1 MVLKR
6 LFASILILTVV
17 INLILLYNK
26 DRVENAIQQGNGM
39 KKEDN
44 LISRE
49 VLFGNPDRVATRIS
63 KDGKLLSYIAP
74 KDGVLNIWV
83 APVDKISEAKV
94 ITNEKQRGIRSYFW
108 GNDNTHIIY
117 AQDKKGDENWRLYS
131 VNVLNDEQKDLTP
144 SDGVR
149 ASVLKLSD
157 KYPNEILILIND
169 RVPEYFDIYRV
180 NIDTGKR
187 ELVYENSAQY
197 SSFLADDDFKIRLG
211 YKMLP
216 SGEGE
221 IYLFENGDIEKAKL
235 FQKISTEDM
244 LTTAPLHIS
253 SDGTKL
259 FMSDSSGR
267 NTSALIEV
275 DLSINT
281 RKVIY
286 ENDKA
291 DIDDY
296 IVDTKSKM
304 IQGVAT
310 NYLRKDWRIIDSK
323 IALDLEYLKEIEDGD
338 LEIVSRTYED
348 DKWVVVFSK
357 SDSPSKYY
365 LYDRTQR
372 KAQFLFVSNT
382 SQEGLPF
389 SRMYPH
395 SIKSRDGLD
404 LVSYLTIPRW
414 LDDGKGIP
422 SKTVPL
428 VVYVHGGPNA
438 RDSWGFSSGV
448 QWLANRG
455 YAVLNVNYRGS
466 TGFGKNFSNA
476 GDGEWARKMQ
486 DDLADGVQWAIDN
499 KVTQKDQIVIMGG
512 SYGGYAALV
521 GMTMT
526 PDMYV
531 AGIDIVGPSN
541 LETLLNSIPPYWKP
555 QMAHLIKIIGA
566 SPDVEE
572 GREFLKER
580 SPLNFAKNI
589 KKPLLIV
596 QGANDPRV
604 KQAESDQIVEA
615 MKKLSIPVV
624 YLLYPDEGHGLARP
638 ENRLSMYANAEVFL
652 ANFAGGRFVPHNNN
666 FPGSS
671 VVVKEGKEITWTR
684 EKE

>member
-6 LFASILILTVV
+6 LFASIVILTVV

-26 DRVENAIQQGNGM
+26 DRTENVIQQGYEM

-49 VLFGNPDRVATRIS
+49 ILFGNPDRVVTRIN
-63 KDGKLLSYIAP
+63 KDGKFLSYIAP

-83 APVDKISEAKV
+83 APIDKISEAKV

-108 GNDNTHIIY
+108 ANDNTHIIY

-131 VNVLNDEQKDLTP
+131 VNVLNEKQKDLTP

-180 NIDTGKR
+180 DIDTGKR
-187 ELVYENSAQY
+187 ELVYENTAQY
-197 SSFLADDDFKIRLG
+197 SSFRADDDFKIRLG

-221 IYLFENGDIEKAKL
+221 IYLFENGDIGKSKL

-259 FMSDSSGR
+259 FMSDSAGR

-275 DLSINT
+275 DLSTNT

-310 NYLRKDWRIIDSK
+310 NYLRKDWMIIDSK

-372 KAQFLFVSNT
+372 KAQFLFISNT

-389 SRMYPH
+389 SKMYPH
-395 SIKSRDGLD
+395 RIKSRDGLD

-428 VVYVHGGPNA
+428 VIHVHGGPNA
-438 RDSWGFSSGV
+438 RDSWGFSSEV

-499 KVTQKDQIVIMGG
+499 KVTQKDKIVIMGG
-512 SYGGYAALV
+512 SYGGYAVLV

-531 AGIDIVGPSN
+531 AGIDIV
-541 LETLLNSIPPYWKP
+541 
-555 QMAHLIKIIGA
+555 AHLI
-566 SPDVEE
+566 
-572 GREFLKER
+572 LKH
-580 SPLNFAKNI
+580 
-589 KKPLLIV
+589 
-596 QGANDPRV
+596 
-604 KQAESDQIVEA
+604 
-615 MKKLSIPVV
+615 
-624 YLLYPDEGHGLARP
+624 Y
-638 ENRLSMYANAEVFL
+638 
-652 ANFAGGRFVPHNNN
+652 
-666 FPGSS
+666 
-671 VVVKEGKEITWTR
+671 
-684 EKE
+684 

>member
-6 LFASILILTVV
+6 LFASIVILTVV

-26 DRVENAIQQGNGM
+26 DRTENVIQQGYEM

-49 VLFGNPDRVATRIS
+49 ILFGNPDRVVTRIN
-63 KDGKLLSYIAP
+63 KDGKFLSYIAP

-83 APVDKISEAKV
+83 APIDKISEAKV

-108 GNDNTHIIY
+108 ANDNTHIIY

-131 VNVLNDEQKDLTP
+131 VNVLNEKQKDLTP

-180 NIDTGKR
+180 DINTGKR
-187 ELVYENSAQY
+187 ELVYENTAKY
-197 SSFLADDDFKIRLG
+197 SSFCADDDFKIRLG

-221 IYLFENGDIEKAKL
+221 IYLFENGDIGKAKL

-259 FMSDSSGR
+259 FMSDSAGR

-310 NYLRKDWRIIDSK
+310 NYLRKDWMIIDSK

-348 DKWVVVFSK
+348 NKWVVVFFK

-372 KAQFLFVSNT
+372 KAQFLFISNT

-389 SRMYPH
+389 SKMYPH
-395 SIKSRDGLD
+395 RIKSRDGLD

-428 VVYVHGGPNA
+428 VIHVHGGPNA
-438 RDSWGFSSGV
+438 RDSWGFSSEV

-486 DDLADGVQWAIDN
+486 DDLADGVKWAIDN
-499 KVTQKDQIVIMGG
+499 KVAQKDKIVIMGG

-566 SPDVEE
+566 SPDIEE

-580 SPLNFAKNI
+580 SPLSFAQNI